1 MATTDKTRSKTTGS
15 TGAAVKAPRT
25 QAQRTPTQRTR
36 AVRAKTTMAL
46 RPGGARTSGLR
57 PVDTRTTGLR
67 PGPGGMPRGQVTEIQ
82 RARMLAATVEAV
94 EDVGYARLT
103 VAQVIGRARVSRK
116 TFYDLF
122 DDREDCF
129 LAAFDQAAGQLG
141 DLVSEAYLAVE
152 GWREGV
158 RAGLLALLR
167 FMDEEPG
174 LARMCIVDAL
184 GAGPRV
190 LARRAEILEQAR
202 SVVDQGRAS
211 SGARVARATEES
223 PELTAEG
230 VVGAVF
236 AVLHTRLL
244 ARGREP
250 FSALL
255 GPLMSMIVL
264 PYLGPRAASQEL
276 TREPPAP
283 VRRRR
288 RTQPR
293 GARDPLEGLEMRLT
307 YRTVRVLT
315 FIGEHSAASN
325 REIAEG
331 AGIADQGQ
339 ISKLLARLERL
350 ELVRN
355 TGDGQ
360 IKGASNAWHLTE
372 RGARVERATRPR

>member
-1 MATTDKTRSKTTGS
+1 MATKDKTRSKTLKPRS
-15 TGAAVKAPRT
+15 AAAKSG
-25 QAQRTPTQRTR
+25 
-36 AVRAKTTMAL
+36 AKTS
-46 RPGGARTSGLR
+46 R
-57 PVDTRTTGLR
+57 LR
-67 PGPGGMPRGQVTEIQ
+67 PGPNGMPRGQVTEIQ
-82 RARMLAATVEAV
+82 RTRMLAATVEAV
-94 EDVGYARLT
+94 EEVGYARLT

-129 LAAFDQAAGQLG
+129 LAAFDEAVEQLG
-141 DLVSEAYLAVE
+141 ELVSEAYLAE
-152 GWREGV
+152 TRWRDGV
-158 RAGLLALLR
+158 RSGLLALLR
-167 FMDEEPG
+167 FMDDEPG
-174 LARMCIVDAL
+174 LARMVIVEAL

-190 LARRAEILEQAR
+190 LERRAEILER
-202 SVVDQGRAS
+202 VKDIVDQGRAGA
-211 SGARVARATEES
+211 GARVSRSTEEA
-223 PELTAEG
+223 PDVTAEG
-230 VVGAVF
+230 VIGAVF

-250 FSALL
+250 FSSLL

-276 TREPPAP
+276 TREAP
-283 VRRRR
+283 KAIRRKRSPR
-288 RTQPR
+288 RT
-293 GARDPLEGLEMRLT
+293 ARDPLEGLDMRLT

-315 FIGEHSAASN
+315 FIGEHPGASN

-339 ISKLLARLERL
+339 ISKLLTRLERL

-360 IKGASNAWHLTE
+360 VKGASNAWHLTD
-372 RGARVERATRPR
+372 RGAQVERATKPR

>member
-1 MATTDKTRSKTTGS
+1 MATTDKTRSKSLKTRPAEART
-15 TGAAVKAPRT
+15 AAAKNG
-25 QAQRTPTQRTR
+25 
-36 AVRAKTTMAL
+36 AKTS
-46 RPGGARTSGLR
+46 R
-57 PVDTRTTGLR
+57 LR
-67 PGPGGMPRGQVTEIQ
+67 PGPNGMPRGQVTEIQ
-82 RARMLAATVEAV
+82 RTRMLAATVEAV
-94 EDVGYARLT
+94 EEVGYARLT

-129 LAAFDQAAGQLG
+129 LAAFDEALDQLG
-141 DLVSEAYLAVE
+141 ELVSEAYHAE
-152 GWREGV
+152 TRWRDGV
-158 RAGLLALLR
+158 RSGLLALLR

-174 LARMCIVDAL
+174 LARMVIVEAL

-190 LARRAEILEQAR
+190 LERRAEVLEQVKEVIDR
-202 SVVDQGRAS
+202 GR
-211 SGARVARATEES
+211 SGAGARTPRSTEK
-223 PELTAEG
+223 PPDVTAEG
-230 VVGAVF
+230 VIGAVF

-244 ARGREP
+244 ARGRES

-276 TREPPAP
+276 TREAP
-283 VRRRR
+283 KPTRRRR
-288 RTQPR
+288 PPRRT
-293 GARDPLEGLEMRLT
+293 ARDPLEGLDMRLT

-315 FIGEHSAASN
+315 FIGEHPGASN

-339 ISKLLARLERL
+339 ISKLLTRLERL
-350 ELVRN
+350 ELVSN

-360 IKGASNAWHLTE
+360 IKGASNAWNLTD
-372 RGARVERATRPR
+372 RGAQVERATKPR